1 MKNFSL
7 ILPTRNR
14 SQQVYRL
21 FESIKQTTLNLE
33 NIEVILYADD
43 DDLESQKISCDAF
56 SVVKIVQERGKTMGE
71 ITRICYSKSSG
82 KYIMLLNDDVIFRTK
97 DWDNKVLDTFS
108 KFKDEIALVYGNDLY
123 QGKKMASFPVLS
135 RVVCDLMGGICP
147 SEYKRIFIDVHIFDV
162 FKKLQKL
169 GYNRIVY
176 LEDVIFEHLH
186 YDAGKSSIDASYAS
200 RDIIYDQQILIMSED
215 RRKNIALKIADYIE
229 KF

>member
-33 NIEVILYADD
+33 NIEVILYTDD
-43 DDLESQKISCDAF
+43 DDLESQKISCDTF
-56 SVVKIVQERGKTMGE
+56 SVVKIIQERGKTMGE

-97 DWDNKVLDTFS
+97 DWDDKVLDAFS
-108 KFKDEIALVYGNDLY
+108 KFKDEIALVYGDDLY

-135 RVVCDLMGGICP
+135 RVVCDLMGSICP
-147 SEYKRIFIDVHIFDV
+147 LEYKRIFIDVHIFDI

-169 GYNRIVY
+169 GYSRIVY

-200 RDIIYDQQILIMSED
+200 RDIIYDQQVLIMSED